1 MIAIEKGERRVRA
14 GELLQLAQVYGQSV
28 NDLLRDRPQL
38 LPFAPQFRSQRIQWP
53 EASTVFDASIR
64 EFETLCQDYLEL
76 EQLVNA
82 PVARYEPAEV
92 QLGRTDA
99 NALAESV
106 AQHERS
112 RLNLGDAPIALL
124 RILLENGIGLRIF
137 YMELKPSGSL
147 AGLYA
152 YSPELGGCIAVNR
165 QHPEERRRWTMVHEY
180 GHFLADRQRADAL
193 PDHGS
198 RRAEEER
205 FADAFARNF
214 LLPKNGVVRRF
225 QQLRATDKQF
235 TFADLLVLAHD
246 YGVSVEAMALRL
258 EEVRLLQPGTA
269 DKIKAGNHKILP
281 PVVERV
287 LPHGGLILD
296 ACCAINLFATPYAG
310 NILAAIRQ
318 PVAIAQFVVEKEL
331 LHLAALLSPDAD
343 DLAERLEQ
351 CGVVTVPLQ
360 EEEEALFLALAAQL
374 DDGEAMSAAIAI
386 ARNWTIAADD
396 RRVVTVLGRVGAM
409 VGMVTTPKLIKLWA
423 EQSAIDGFILRSV
436 LTDIKSK
443 ARFRPWR
450 SHPLYTWW
458 HSSVG

>member
-1 MIAIEKGERRVRA
+1 MDVTQLDAIAPQALGQRLQDTRKRRGLTQEEAASAIGVARTTMVAIEKGERRVRA

-53 EASTVFDASIR
+53 EASTVFDVSIR

-82 PVARYEPAEV
+82 PVARHEPAEV
-92 QLGRTDA
+92 QLGRIDVD
-99 NALAESV
+99 ALAESI
-106 AQHERS
+106 AQNERS
-112 RLNLGDAPIALL
+112 RLNLGDAPIPLL
-124 RILLENGIGLRIF
+124 RILLEHEVGLRIF

-180 GHFLADRQRADAL
+180 GHFLTDRQRADAL
-193 PDHGS
+193 SDRGS

-269 DKIKAGNHKILP
+269 DKIKAGNNKIRDYQRELGLP
-281 PVVERV
+281 PIPGNDDLLPRRYQLLALQALERE
-287 LPHGGLILD
+287 LISEGQ
-296 ACCAINLFATPYAG
+296 FAHFLRVDR
-310 NILAAIRQ
+310 LAARQ
-318 PVAIAQFVVEKEL
+318 RMEM
-331 LHLAALLSPDAD
+331 
-343 DLAERLEQ
+343 
-351 CGVVTVPLQ
+351 LQ
-360 EEEEALFLALAAQL
+360 ETL
-374 DDGEAMSAAIAI
+374 DHPGFFT
-386 ARNWTIAADD
+386 NAADWQD
-396 RRVVTVLGRVGAM
+396 FTAAEDVAGA
-409 VGMVTTPKLIKLWA
+409 
-423 EQSAIDGFILRSV
+423 
-436 LTDIKSK
+436 
-443 ARFRPWR
+443 
-450 SHPLYTWW
+450 
-458 HSSVG
+458 